1 MTHDYVRSATDPSSK
16 KVVLVVPGVNSDIEM
31 NHVTAIVK
39 KAAKLG
45 YHAIVVNPVVPPQQ
59 DMKNLEMVD
68 YSQNG
73 TLVRSLAVT
82 RELFGEDCE
91 IYAVA
96 FSLGS
101 NHLMRHLGSHEG
113 CHETCKIKAVVSIS
127 GAFDLPSTIVDIRKA
142 ALGLYDWYIL
152 RKFKKMFAEHRF
164 KC

>member
-1 MTHDYVRSATDPSSK
+1 MTHDFVRSSIDPTSK
-16 KVVLVVPGVNSDIEM
+16 KVVLVVPGANSDIEM
-31 NHVTAIVK
+31 NHITAIVK
-39 KAAKLG
+39 KAVKLG

-68 YSQNG
+68 YSQNEA
-73 TLVRSLAVT
+73 LEKSLAVT
-82 RELFGEDCE
+82 KELFGEDCE
-91 IYAVA
+91 IYAVG

-101 NHLMRHLGSHEG
+101 NHLLRHLGSHEE
-113 CHETCKIKAVVSIS
+113 CHQKCKIKAAVSIS
-127 GAFDLPSTIVDIRKA
+127 GAFDLPSTIIDIRKA